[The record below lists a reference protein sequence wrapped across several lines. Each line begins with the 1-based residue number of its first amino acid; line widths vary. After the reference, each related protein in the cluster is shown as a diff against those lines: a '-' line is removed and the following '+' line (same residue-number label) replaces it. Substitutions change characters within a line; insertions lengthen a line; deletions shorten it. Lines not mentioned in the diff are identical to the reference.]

1 MSLINIINESFDK
14 RNKSILT
21 ESKLTQLRKAF
32 GGEADDYY
40 DTEELLSSI
49 FPQFAR
55 KAYKIVKNHGYSGVF
70 SEIDT
75 QGDLGD
81 DFFYANKDGKS
92 YMGSYNYQQELDDI
106 TEIVLFGKATTYKE
120 LIDDLAEWYANLI
133 LSKLEFD
140 SDEEWDESEWV
151 ISEGY
156 TKSSKSKVTK
166 NKALHESLTDQD
178 KGHIVTELARLMDK
192 SGKDLED
199 VLYDLSYI
207 YNDENWVPIIGRF
220 IDDDSP
226 DLDAVDDF
234 IGDELSDDSLDIYD
248 HVRHYK
254 KYITDPEILKKY
266 GKKPNYVTQLKTAF
280 KRVDDTYDLSVL
292 VDDLM
297 YGFYEK
303 TRKILAS
310 KGFTNFS
317 SEPSTQNMMGKDFF
331 WAEKDGVKYE
341 GSYDFETE
349 LEDISDFVINSNAT
363 TRKDLFNELAEWYAD
378 FVLSTLEPM
387 EDDDDDDLDEN
398 IFIKKQKR
406 KSQKIKE
413 AIEKVYKY
421 IIVDPDDPE
430 NFMLVKSGTKLGSND
445 FDWNFLDI
453 TDKHG
458 KGIITWDDEYINFRN
473 SKSPEELDE
482 IYRQALVKYLSGLDR
497 NHQLDNIKDEYIV
510 KEDLMDLDLI
520 DEDDFLDLPDP
531 GSGEEVIEAYREDKT
546 LKDTYLSSLVSDFL
560 NYSYVDNDSS
570 SASQYVD
577 IDDLNQ
583 YVDYKDFSDDGNED
597 KNNDSLDDEAKIEK
611 LKHLDHIPDKFF
623 ADSQIKS
630 IVIPDNIKS
639 IGDHAFEWCDFLS
652 QITIPTSVVKIGS
665 GAFYGNEDLK
675 TVTYKGTRAEWWNK
689 IDFADDWDDEC
700 YIRKIKCTDGILSL

>member
-21 ESKLTQLRKAF
+21 ESK
-32 GGEADDYY
+32 
-40 DTEELLSSI
+40 
-49 FPQFAR
+49 
-55 KAYKIVKNHGYSGVF
+55 
-70 SEIDT
+70 
-75 QGDLGD
+75 
-81 DFFYANKDGKS
+81 GK
-92 YMGSYNYQQELDDI
+92 
-106 TEIVLFGKATTYKE
+106 K
-120 LIDDLAEWYANLI
+120 
-133 LSKLEFD
+133 LSKQ
-140 SDEEWDESEWV
+140 
-151 ISEGY
+151 
-156 TKSSKSKVTK
+156 
-166 NKALHESLTDQD
+166 LHESLTDQD

-234 IGDELSDDSLDIYD
+234 VGDELSDDSLDIYD
-248 HVRHYK
+248 HVRRYK

-266 GKKPNYVTQLKTAF
+266 GKRPNYVTQLKTAF

-387 EDDDDDDLDEN
+387 EDDEDDEDDDLDEN

-406 KSQKIKE
+406 KSQKLKETTNKSLHEYFDYGEAEDFDELGDMLDQSGDLIREAAEKLGFKDFEWEDSVQGPYGRSDFWITGDDGTRLHAMVDFSETWVTDLDE
-413 AIEKVYKY
+413 AI
-421 IIVDPDDPE
+421 
-430 NFMLVKSGTKLGSND
+430 ML
-445 FDWNFLDI
+445 
-453 TDKHG
+453 
-458 KGIITWDDEYINFRN
+458 
-473 SKSPEELDE
+473 
-482 IYRQALVKYLSGLDR
+482 
-497 NHQLDNIKDEYIV
+497 LDNLEW
-510 KEDLMDLDLI
+510 EDT
-520 DEDDFLDLPDP
+520 
-531 GSGEEVIEAYREDKT
+531 SGGG
-546 LKDTYLSSLVSDFL
+546 
-560 NYSYVDNDSS
+560 DNDE
-570 SASQYVD
+570 VN
-577 IDDLNQ
+577 DDLN
-583 YVDYKDFSDDGNED
+583 
-597 KNNDSLDDEAKIEK
+597 K
-611 LKHLDHIPDKFF
+611 LKSLSYIPESFF
-623 ADSQIKS
+623 SNSKIKS
-630 IVIPDNIKS
+630 IDIPGNIKS
-639 IGDHAFEWCDFLS
+639 IEREAFSNCKKLKDITFSVGLKDIGERAFYSCTHVEFIDFPQSL
-652 QITIPTSVVKIGS
+652 ITIGDSAFMDCKSLISITVPISVKSIGDN
-665 GAFYGNEDLK
+665 AFSFCPELYEIKYN
-675 TVTYKGTRAEWWNK
+675 GTHQ
-689 IDFADDWDDEC
+689 DWQ
-700 YIRKIKCTDGILSL
+700 KIKLGKSWAFHSHINIIECTDGTLWRSGPDPTICDWVFKEKRDLDDMNMKKIFK